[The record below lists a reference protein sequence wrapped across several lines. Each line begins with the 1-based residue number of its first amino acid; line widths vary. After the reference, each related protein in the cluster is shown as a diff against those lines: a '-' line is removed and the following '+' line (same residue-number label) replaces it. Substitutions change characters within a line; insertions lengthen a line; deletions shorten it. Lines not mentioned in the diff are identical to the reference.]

1 LLFDR
6 LTLFLFHTK
15 LNHIMKKISFLTL
28 AYICLSFVFANAQVK
43 NNIEYYRYELECVGT
58 GTEGTYL
65 VRVYNYAKKPKT
77 AINEAK
83 RNAVHGV
90 IFKGFGGGNN
100 CQPQKP
106 LASSAGIED
115 QFKDYF
121 ESFFSDN
128 GKYQKFVA
136 ISNDGTPDE
145 VVKVGKEYKIGI
157 TVSVLKDALRAELE
171 QAGVIKGLSSGF

>member
-1 LLFDR
+1 
-6 LTLFLFHTK
+6 
-15 LNHIMKKISFLTL
+15 MKKRLIIL
-28 AYICLSFVFANAQVK
+28 AILGVFSAFSTFAQVK
-43 NNIEYYRYELECVGT
+43 NNIEYYRYELECAGT
-58 GTEGTYL
+58 GNEGTY
-65 VRVYNYAKKPKT
+65 VVKVSNYSKKPKN

-90 IFKGFGGGNN
+90 IFKGFGAGYN

-106 LASSAGIED
+106 LAGSPGIED

-128 GKYQKFVA
+128 GKYLKFVNA
-136 ISNDGTPDE
+136 SNDGTPDE
-145 VVKVGKEYKIGI
+145 ITKVNKEYKITI
-157 TVSVLKDALRAELE
+157 TVSVMKDLLRAELE